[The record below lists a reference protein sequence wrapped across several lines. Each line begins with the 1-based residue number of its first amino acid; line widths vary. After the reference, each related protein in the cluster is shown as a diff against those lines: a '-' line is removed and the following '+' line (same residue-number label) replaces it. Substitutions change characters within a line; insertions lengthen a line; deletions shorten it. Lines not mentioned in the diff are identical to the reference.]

1 MVLCVGVGVNPILK
15 DLHFDTLII
24 DEAGKANY
32 AESLVPMM
40 MADEYVLVGDDKQ
53 LPPYT
58 NSELVK
64 ELAEK
69 RRLSL
74 EQENEDE
81 NVVLPTIDSI
91 RGYNGRCRKS
101 LFGGSE
107 TQTSESNQIMLSR
120 QFRMHPEIG
129 DFCFQAI
136 L

>member
-1 MVLCVGVGVNPILK
+1 MRQAKL
-15 DLHFDTLII
+15 T
-24 DEAGKANY
+24 Y

-107 TQTSESNQIMLSR
+107 T
-120 QFRMHPEIG
+120 
-129 DFCFQAI
+129 
-136 L
+136 